1 MLEKRIIVKM
11 WTTIPSVVFNSREY
25 PTGNR
30 ENFRLRTEKMGILKL
45 KTSLATTHPF
55 CEFVGFIKH

>member
-1 MLEKRIIVKM
+1 MKM
-11 WTTIPSVVFNSREY
+11 WTTIPSVVFNSREH